1 LYWSGL
7 QKWSKGKEK
16 VNNVL
21 LFDQATYDKL
31 ISKQLRFRLTN
42 IFVALHVLY
51 VSVRGLIVETSMPCI
66 SFPWCSL
73 FGVMEFLL

>member
-1 LYWSGL
+1 MEFVLVWVAEVEQG
-7 QKWSKGKEK
+7 QGEGE
-16 VNNVL
+16 NNVL

-66 SFPWCSL
+66 SFP
-73 FGVMEFLL
+73 